1 MVNKNNDFSLSF
13 FGRFFE
19 KKTFSTAFLT
29 FLKKKQTSKKALAA
43 VLRARTRDDVVFFFE
58 RSITARE

>member
-1 MVNKNNDFSLSF
+1 VNKNNDFSLSF

-19 KKTFSTAFLT
+19 KKTYINR
-29 FLKKKQTSKKALAA
+29 LKKKQTSKKALAA
-43 VLRARTRDDVVFFFE
+43 VLRARTRDDVVFFFG